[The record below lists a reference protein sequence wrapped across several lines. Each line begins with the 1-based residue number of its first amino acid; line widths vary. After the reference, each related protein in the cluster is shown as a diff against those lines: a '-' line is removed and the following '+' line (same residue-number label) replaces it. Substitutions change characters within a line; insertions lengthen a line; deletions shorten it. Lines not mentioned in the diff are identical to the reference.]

1 MRRSEGSVCI
11 SGEFA
16 QVLRVPANAHVVVHT
31 ERDTILMEDIFTLV
45 LSERRWDYEHEY
57 QVQ

>member
-1 MRRSEGSVCI
+1 VCI